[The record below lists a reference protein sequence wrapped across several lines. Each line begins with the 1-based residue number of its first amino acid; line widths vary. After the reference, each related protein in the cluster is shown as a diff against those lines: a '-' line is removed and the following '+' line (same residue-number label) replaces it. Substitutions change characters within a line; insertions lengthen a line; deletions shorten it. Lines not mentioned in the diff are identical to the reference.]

1 MELIKITTN
10 GQITVPS
17 EFRKQCH
24 CKTGD
29 YLQVE
34 ISGNSLT
41 LKPAQVIDP
50 SQSWF
55 WTKEW
60 QEKEKEADKE
70 KALDDAKKA
79 KGADLTEDEKNEVNE
94 LSNLKFEF
102 ENQPKLNLQNLD
114 VKTNALADRGGFQG
128 GVVATN
134 VDRINTQIAA
144 YAKRQADLLAQIKD
158 QVSKMKEY

>member
-60 QEKEKEADKE
+60 QEKEKEADKDME
-70 KALDDAKKA
+70 
-79 KGADLTEDEKNEVNE
+79 
-94 LSNLKFEF
+94 
-102 ENQPKLNLQNLD
+102 ENK
-114 VKTNALADRGGFQG
+114 
-128 GVVATN
+128 
-134 VDRINTQIAA
+134 
-144 YAKRQADLLAQIKD
+144 Y
-158 QVSKMKEY
+158 KEYKDMKSAVKSLKKLVK